1 MPFHQKL
8 LNIQNFYYPLK
19 CYLEM
24 LTAWKL
30 VILIKNMLKVDFEI
44 AHTHHLNRFLRFLSY
59 FKNKDIVIQKVGKR
73 NNVVILNRT
82 DIFLS

>member
-1 MPFHQKL
+1 
-8 LNIQNFYYPLK
+8 
-19 CYLEM
+19 M

-30 VILIKNMLKVDFEI
+30 VILIKNVLKVDFEM

-59 FKNKDIVIQKVGKR
+59 FENKDIVIQKADKR